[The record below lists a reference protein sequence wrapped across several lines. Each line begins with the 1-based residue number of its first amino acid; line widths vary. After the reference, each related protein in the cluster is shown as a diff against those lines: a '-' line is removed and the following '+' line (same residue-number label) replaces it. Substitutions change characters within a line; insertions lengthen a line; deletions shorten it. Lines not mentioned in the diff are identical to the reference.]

1 MNCVHPVTETIVW
14 GKICHY
20 KKKLKEETLIY
31 LVSLQ
36 PFLTAGSSESK
47 VKWTDL
53 PQFVSMQLKAASS
66 IFNVY
71 SLWSQ
76 EAFYMLNMFHLRDL
90 FS

>member
-1 MNCVHPVTETIVW
+1 MHLVPETIVW

-20 KKKLKEETLIY
+20 KKKLKKDTPVC
-31 LVSLQ
+31 LVSFQ

-66 IFNVY
+66 MFNVY
-71 SLWSQ
+71 SHWSQ
-76 EAFYMLNMFHLRDL
+76 EAFYMLNMFHQRDL